1 MGKNYQDWEFAIQMV
16 MHRAGCLTIATG
28 KNSEKP
34 ATREKSKQWYN
45 YIQNAKTGLE
55 ACSAL
60 QEAYNKNMHANCI
73 TLKRKFDTPAHN
85 PNALIHENT
94 NHITNLV
101 ECLKSI
107 SVTLSD
113 DDIIDVL
120 IINLRPRL
128 SVYHQLALDTAD
140 TQAHRS
146 C

>member
-1 MGKNYQDWEFAIQMV
+1 MGKNYQDWKFAIQIV

-34 ATREKSKQWYN
+34 ATYQYN

-55 ACSAL
+55 AWSAL
-60 QEAYNKNMHANCI
+60 QEAYNKNMYANCI
-73 TLKRKFDTPAHN
+73 TLKRKFYTPAHN

-120 IINLRPRL
+120 IINLRPQL